1 MRAMLEEAPG
11 GVVLCRVGSG
21 AGAVQPTEVRHLVA
35 LRGGRLHLLTGGTG
49 GGGTAPFGPGSR
61 YRLVPDITERDV
73 YVYGP
78 PAMTRAVLAGL
89 RDLRVLRDR
98 RTPRSS
104 VWPESERGPTFA
116 ALGH

>member
-1 MRAMLEEAPG
+1 M
-11 GVVLCRVGSG
+11 GSG
-21 AGAVQPTEVRHLVA
+21 ADAEQLNEVRYLVA
-35 LRGGRLHLLTGGTG
+35 LRGGRLHLLTGVTG
-49 GGGTAPFGPGSR
+49 VTGEGGTAPFGPGSR
-61 YRLVPDITERDV
+61 YRLVPGITEHDV

-78 PAMTRAVLAGL
+78 PAMTRAVPAGL
-89 RDLRVLRDR
+89 RNLRVLRDR